1 MKKKTITR
9 KSPTR
14 VHSFRCT
21 DEEWRKLQELAGECG
36 ISFSRYVVETG
47 LNHHPRKRLNAEEVH
62 AIDSLI
68 DARQDL
74 IKIRNI
80 LAGLSDGEKAKYFRS
95 EKFMRWWTDA
105 TAELV
110 RHWYSIEEN
119 ITSSVQT
126 KNEKQT

>member
-21 DEEWRKLQELAGECG
+21 DEQWNELKRLAKECG
-36 ISFSRYVVETG
+36 ISFSRYIVETG
-47 LNHHPRKRLNAEEVH
+47 LNHHPRKRLTAEEVH

-126 KNEKQT
+126 RNEKQT

>member
-1 MKKKTITR
+1 MKKKTVTR

-21 DEEWRKLQELAGECG
+21 DEEWRKLQELAEECG
-36 ISFSRYVVETG
+36 TSFSRYVVETG
-47 LNHHPRKRLNAEEVH
+47 LNHHPRKRLSTEEVH

-68 DARQDL
+68 GARQDL

-95 EKFMRWWTDA
+95 EKFMRWWTGA

-126 KNEKQT
+126 NIEKRK